1 VEMKPVPIAAKCIS
15 HTGSKSITMKAS
27 PKYMESK
34 AKIHMV
40 FLFCMHLVYSGCI
53 PCAFNKFTL
62 VTKNNT
68 YSPKA

>member
-40 FLFCMHLVYSGCI
+40 FLLYASCVLGLHPLRF
-53 PCAFNKFTL
+53 
-62 VTKNNT
+62 
-68 YSPKA
+68 